1 MAEVVVV
8 GDACLDVDI
17 FPETRGVQSVV
28 GSFLVAPAG
37 SAGNVAITLTAL
49 GINSLLLYPSG
60 DDNVDDILTGMLSAI
75 GQKFCK
81 VRGEGCS
88 CLVVN
93 VISRRGARRVYTSIG
108 PRISRF
114 SCQVPRDARFLHISG
129 YLLELASPEVIK
141 GIVDGVGE
149 ETTIS
154 LDLFPRVGLASRDVL
169 EYLLRRVDILFGN
182 ESEFAALNLSS
193 EAAVKSLLNTGL
205 EAVVVKK
212 GSRGAVSYSSE
223 GVFSYRERVTVK
235 SLKGAGD
242 VFVASYLSGLRAGL
256 SHNESLKI
264 AVRNSA
270 EHVAGGGP
278 LNTVVRNVRLRGGR
292 PQL

>member
-17 FPETRGVQSVV
+17 FPETRGAQSVV
-28 GSFLVAPAG
+28 RSFLVAPAG

-60 DDNVDDILTGMLSAI
+60 DDNVDDILSGMLSAI

-81 VRGEGCS
+81 VRGEGYS

-93 VISRRGARRVYTSIG
+93 VISRRGARRVYTSVG

-141 GIVDGVGE
+141 GILDGVGE

-154 LDLFPRVGLASRDVL
+154 LDLFPRVGLVSRDVL
-169 EYLLRRVDILFGN
+169 EYF
-182 ESEFAALNLSS
+182 SQ
-193 EAAVKSLLNTGL
+193 
-205 EAVVVKK
+205 
-212 GSRGAVSYSSE
+212 E
-223 GVFSYRERVTVK
+223 G
-235 SLKGAGD
+235 G
-242 VFVASYLSGLRAGL
+242 
-256 SHNESLKI
+256 HP
-264 AVRNSA
+264 VRQ
-270 EHVAGGGP
+270 
-278 LNTVVRNVRLRGGR
+278 RI
-292 PQL
+292 

>member
-1 MAEVVVV
+1 
-8 GDACLDVDI
+8 LN
-17 FPETRGVQSVV
+17 T
-28 GSFLVAPAG
+28 FL
-37 SAGNVAITLTAL
+37 
-49 GINSLLLYPSG
+49 
-60 DDNVDDILTGMLSAI
+60 
-75 GQKFCK
+75 K
-81 VRGEGCS
+81 
-88 CLVVN
+88 
-93 VISRRGARRVYTSIG
+93 
-108 PRISRF
+108 
-114 SCQVPRDARFLHISG
+114 
-129 YLLELASPEVIK
+129 
-141 GIVDGVGE
+141 
-149 ETTIS
+149 
-154 LDLFPRVGLASRDVL
+154 
-169 EYLLRRVDILFGN
+169 RVDILFGN

-193 EAAVKSLLNTGL
+193 EAAVKSLLNRGL

-278 LNTVVRNVRLRGGR
+278 LNTVVRNVRLRGGC